1 MDLKETMK
9 TYIEDLGKFL
19 SYYIHEMG
27 QMVFLTL
34 GIHRWMFRKPFDR
47 KLILQQMVR
56 IGFESIPVAL
66 TTALFTGMVL
76 ALQSGFTLETK
87 IKGVS
92 QFLGSVVSL
101 ALVREL
107 GPVLT
112 AMVIAGR
119 MGSAVA
125 AEIGAM
131 QVTEQIDALSTLAAN
146 PVKYLAVPRYL
157 AFLFM
162 LPLLTIIADITGWF
176 GGLFV
181 STLKFTTSTIYIDST
196 KSAVESKD
204 IMEGLVKALFFGAII
219 AVVSCRQGF
228 ATTNGAEGVGRA
240 TTNAVVFS
248 FMLILISDYFLTA
261 IMTMLNI

>member
-1 MDLKETMK
+1 MYSL
-9 TYIEDLGKFL
+9 IEDFGAF
-19 SYYIHEMG
+19 IIFFVTEIG
-27 QMVFLTL
+27 QMVLLTL
-34 GIHRWMFRKPFDR
+34 SLFRWMFKKPFDR
-47 KLILQQMVR
+47 ELILRQMVK
-56 IGFESIPVAL
+56 IGVNSIPVAI

-76 ALQSGFTLETK
+76 ALQAGYTLETK

-101 ALVREL
+101 SLVREL

-125 AEIGAM
+125 AEIGTM
-131 QVTEQIDALSTLAAN
+131 QVTEQIDALYTLAAN
-146 PVKYLAVPRYL
+146 PVKYLAVPRFL
-157 AFLFM
+157 AFTLM
-162 LPLLTIIADITGWF
+162 LPLLTIFADLIGWM

-181 STLKFTTSTIYIDST
+181 SSLKFTTSTVYIEST
-196 KSAVESKD
+196 RSSLEVGD
-204 IMEGLVKALFFGAII
+204 IIGGLMKALVFGAII
-219 AVVSCRQGF
+219 AIVSCWQGF
-228 ATTNGAEGVGRA
+228 STTNGAEGVGKA

-261 IMTMLNI
+261 ILTVVHF

>member
-1 MDLKETMK
+1 MYVKNLIERFGK
-9 TYIEDLGKFL
+9 TLAYF
-19 SYYIHEMG
+19 IHDMG
-27 QMVFLTL
+27 EMVFLTL
-34 GIHRWMFRKPFDR
+34 RINQWMFRKPFDG
-47 KLILQQMVR
+47 KLILQQMVK
-56 IGFESIPVAL
+56 IGVESIPVAII
-66 TTALFTGMVL
+66 TALFTGMVL
-76 ALQSGFTLETK
+76 ALQAGYTLETK

-101 ALVREL
+101 SLVREL

-125 AEIGAM
+125 AEIGTM
-131 QVTEQIDALSTLAAN
+131 QVTEQVDALYTLAAN
-146 PVKYLAVPRYL
+146 PVKYLAVPRFL
-157 AFLFM
+157 AFTFM
-162 LPLLTIIADITGWF
+162 LPLLTIFADLVGWG

-181 STLKFTTSTIYIDST
+181 SSLKFTSSTVYIEST
-196 KSAVESKD
+196 QSSLETND
-204 IMEGLVKALFFGAII
+204 ILGGLIKALFFGAII

-228 ATTNGAEGVGRA
+228 ATTNGAEGVGKA

-261 IMTMLNI
+261 LLTAFNI

>member
-1 MDLKETMK
+1 MK
-9 TYIEDLGKFL
+9 SLIERFGKTL
-19 SYYIHEMG
+19 SYFIQDMG
-27 QMVFLTL
+27 EMVFLTL
-34 GIHRWMFRKPFDR
+34 RINQWMFRKPFDG
-47 KLILQQMVR
+47 KLILQQMVK
-56 IGFESIPVAL
+56 IGVESIPVAII
-66 TTALFTGMVL
+66 TALFTGMVL
-76 ALQSGFTLETK
+76 ALQAGYTLETK

-101 ALVREL
+101 SLVREL

-125 AEIGAM
+125 AEIGTM
-131 QVTEQIDALSTLAAN
+131 QVTEQVDALYTLAAN
-146 PVKYLAVPRYL
+146 PVKYLAVPRFL
-157 AFLFM
+157 AFTFM
-162 LPLLTIIADITGWF
+162 LPLLTIFADLVGWG

-181 STLKFTTSTIYIDST
+181 SSLKFTSSTIYIEST
-196 KSAVESKD
+196 RSSLETND
-204 IMEGLVKALFFGAII
+204 IMGGLIKALFFGAII

-228 ATTNGAEGVGRA
+228 ATTNGAEGVGKA

-261 IMTMLNI
+261 LLTALNI

>member
-1 MDLKETMK
+1 L
-9 TYIEDLGKFL
+9 YSLIEDLGAF
-19 SYYIHEMG
+19 IIFFVTEIGEM
-27 QMVFLTL
+27 VLLTL
-34 GIHRWMFRKPFDR
+34 SLFRWMFKKPFDR
-47 KLILQQMVR
+47 ELILRQMVK
-56 IGFESIPVAL
+56 IGVNSIPVAI

-76 ALQSGFTLETK
+76 ALQAGYTLETK

-101 ALVREL
+101 SLVREL

-125 AEIGAM
+125 AEIGTM
-131 QVTEQIDALSTLAAN
+131 QVTEQIDALYTLAAN
-146 PVKYLAVPRYL
+146 PVKYLAVPRFL
-157 AFLFM
+157 AFTLM
-162 LPLLTIIADITGWF
+162 LPLLTIFADLIGWM

-181 STLKFTTSTIYIDST
+181 SSLKFTTSTVYIEST
-196 KSAVESKD
+196 RSSLEVGD
-204 IMEGLVKALFFGAII
+204 IIGGLMKALVFGAII
-219 AVVSCRQGF
+219 AIVSCWQGF
-228 ATTNGAEGVGRA
+228 STTNGAEGVGKA

-261 IMTMLNI
+261 ILTVVHF

>member
-1 MDLKETMK
+1 MSNF
-9 TYIEDLGKFL
+9 IQKFGAL
-19 SYYIHEMG
+19 ISYYIKDMG
-27 QMVFLTL
+27 GMIFLFL
-34 GIHRWMFRKPFDR
+34 GIHRWMFRKPFDG

-56 IGFESIPVAL
+56 IGVQSIPVAL

-76 ALQSGFTLETK
+76 ALQSGYTLETK

-125 AEIGAM
+125 AEIGTM
-131 QVTEQIDALSTLAAN
+131 QVTEQIDALHTLAAN
-146 PVKYLAVPRYL
+146 PIKYLAVPRFL
-157 AFLFM
+157 AFVFM
-162 LPLLTIIADITGWF
+162 MPLLTIFADITGWL

-181 STLKFTTSTIYIDST
+181 STLKFSSSTIYFDST
-196 KSAVESKD
+196 RSAVETGD
-204 IMEGLVKALFFGAII
+204 IMGGLSRRCFSAGSSPLFPAGR
-219 AVVSCRQGF
+219 VSPPPTARKVW
-228 ATTNGAEGVGRA
+228 AAPPPTRW
-240 TTNAVVFS
+240 S
-248 FMLILISDYFLTA
+248 FPSC
-261 IMTMLNI
+261 

>member
-1 MDLKETMK
+1 MTSFIERFGK
-9 TYIEDLGKFL
+9 TL
-19 SYYIHEMG
+19 SYFIHDMG
-27 QMVFLTL
+27 EMVFLTL
-34 GIHRWMFRKPFDR
+34 RINQWIFRKPFDG
-47 KLILQQMVR
+47 KLILQQMAK
-56 IGFESIPVAL
+56 IGVESIPVAVI
-66 TTALFTGMVL
+66 TALFTGMVL
-76 ALQSGFTLETK
+76 ALQAGYTLETK

-101 ALVREL
+101 SLVREL

-125 AEIGAM
+125 AEIGTM
-131 QVTEQIDALSTLAAN
+131 QVTEQVDALYTLAAN
-146 PVKYLAVPRYL
+146 PVKYLAVPRFL
-157 AFLFM
+157 AFTFM
-162 LPLLTIIADITGWF
+162 LPLLTIFADLVGWG

-181 STLKFTTSTIYIDST
+181 SSLKFTSSTTYIEST
-196 KSAVESKD
+196 RSSLETGD
-204 IMEGLVKALFFGAII
+204 IMGGLIKALFFGAII

-228 ATTNGAEGVGRA
+228 ATTNGAEGVGKA

-261 IMTMLNI
+261 LLTAMDI

>member
-1 MDLKETMK
+1 MK
-9 TYIEDLGKFL
+9 TPSFIERFGKFL
-19 SYYIHEMG
+19 VYYIQDMG
-27 QMVFLTL
+27 EMVFLT
-34 GIHRWMFRKPFDR
+34 IRINRWMFRKPFDR
-47 KLILQQMVR
+47 KLILQQMEK
-56 IGFESIPVAL
+56 IGVASIPVAI

-76 ALQSGFTLETK
+76 ALQAGYTLETK

-101 ALVREL
+101 SLVREL

-125 AEIGAM
+125 AEIGTM
-131 QVTEQIDALSTLAAN
+131 QVTEQIDALYTLAAN
-146 PVKYLAVPRYL
+146 PVKYLAVPRFL
-157 AFLFM
+157 AFTLM
-162 LPLLTIIADITGWF
+162 LPLLTIFADLVGWF
-176 GGLFV
+176 GGMFV
-181 STLKFTTSTIYIDST
+181 SSLKFTTSTVYIEST
-196 KSAVESKD
+196 RSSLASGDILGGLIKAV
-204 IMEGLVKALFFGAII
+204 FFGAII

-228 ATTNGAEGVGRA
+228 ATTNGAEGVGKA

-261 IMTMLNI
+261 ILTALNI